1 MLKADEANKM
11 YLAATQIC
19 KANQHGL
26 IDTMLSKVKIEGM
39 PQDIMT
45 IYLDSTF
52 DEQSKFKNRKDFA
65 ERCRKELEGR
75 GEKINRKLS
84 RLL

>member
-26 IDTMLSKVKIEGM
+26 IDIMLSKVKIEGM
-39 PQDIMT
+39 PQDVMT
-45 IYLDSTF
+45 VYLDSTF
-52 DEQSKFKNRKDFA
+52 DEQSRFKNRKDFA

>member
-26 IDTMLSKVKIEGM
+26 IDTMLSKAKIEGM
-39 PQDIMT
+39 PQDVMT

-52 DEQSKFKNRKDFA
+52 DEQGKFKNRKDFA

-84 RLL
+84 KFL